1 MWIDYTL
8 MMGSRYDVL
17 DRVTLSELATYQAEV
32 EAGISHHWRKDK
44 VTIDQ
49 ERINVKSSRRLGHDP
64 ELPVHGITQQDLRY
78 LRELLWLSF

>member
-1 MWIDYTL
+1 

-32 EAGISHHWRKDK
+32 EAGILNHWRKDK

-49 ERINVKSSRRLGHDP
+49 ERINVESSRRLGHDQ
-64 ELPVHGITQQDLRY
+64 E
-78 LRELLWLSF
+78 